1 MANQI
6 PMIDVPEIEEDAYDH
21 DRPISGLVHNQLIH
35 LSAAEHSLPKAK
47 WTGINIAR
55 LHTEREAAAYI
66 QKITKLLH
74 PQGGAKKKTA
84 RSKTPTGKARSRKI
98 KTAGTSSRGRKTARV
113 RR

>member
-6 PMIDVPEIEEDAYDH
+6 PMIDVLEIEEDAYDH
-21 DRPISGLVHNQLIH
+21 DRPISGLVQNQLIH
-35 LSAAEHSLPKAK
+35 LSAAEHALPAAK
-47 WTGINIAR
+47 QTGINSAQ

-74 PQGGAKKKTA
+74 PQGGAKKKT
-84 RSKTPTGKARSRKI
+84 SQKKKTASKARSGRKR
-98 KTAGTSSRGRKTARV
+98 TAGKSGKGRKPARV